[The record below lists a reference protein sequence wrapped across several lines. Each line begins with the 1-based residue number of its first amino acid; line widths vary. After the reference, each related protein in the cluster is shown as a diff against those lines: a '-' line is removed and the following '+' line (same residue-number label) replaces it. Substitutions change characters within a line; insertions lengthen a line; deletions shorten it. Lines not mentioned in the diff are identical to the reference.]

1 MYYHPFD
8 VHLKAGP
15 CRAYI
20 PRYCKH
26 REVEAV
32 NFDNQADIPLAN
44 CYHFSKYVIVILFF
58 TLYIYFIY
66 SLHLYYQII
75 SFPKSCQECLK
86 KIIMQTICKRK
97 KIFLNLLKHAKIHEI
112 FAGHNRII

>member
-26 REVEAV
+26 REVETV
-32 NFDNQADIPLAN
+32 NFDNQADIPLAD
-44 CYHFSKYVIVILFF
+44 CYHFLKYVIVTIF
-58 TLYIYFIY
+58 YFIY
-66 SLHLYYQII
+66 NLYIHIIKLSL
-75 SFPKSCQECLK
+75 F
-86 KIIMQTICKRK
+86 
-97 KIFLNLLKHAKIHEI
+97 
-112 FAGHNRII
+112 